1 MNGELFDVRTSQIE
15 SSMLEA
21 RVHDLTIIIMNYCG
35 AESSGGQQ
43 GNHKTALINDPL
55 TKGYTLA
62 VRYKQAYE
70 ALRRGECQEAGNY
83 DCAWNKPRLDGSIRD
98 IFQRFSGSNVD
109 SVRQG

>member
-35 AESSGGQQ
+35 AETSGGQQ

-55 TKGYTLA
+55 TKGYRLA
-62 VRYKQAYE
+62 VRYKQAYDE
-70 ALRRGECQEAGNY
+70 ANARKQETMIALETSRGLMEA
-83 DCAWNKPRLDGSIRD
+83 
-98 IFQRFSGSNVD
+98 
-109 SVRQG
+109 

>member
-1 MNGELFDVRTSQIE
+1 MNGELFNVRTSQIE

-35 AESSGGQQ
+35 AESLGGQQ

-62 VRYKQAYE
+62 VRYKQAYDE
-70 ALRRGECQEAGNY
+70 ANARKPETMIALGTSRGLMEA
-83 DCAWNKPRLDGSIRD
+83 
-98 IFQRFSGSNVD
+98 
-109 SVRQG
+109 